1 MGTQFKTKENCR
13 MDKEYDPSRLVNPA
27 SGGNHYP
34 VGDMLI
40 FTIILILHCICMM
53 HSVLQFWENMA
64 ELAGL

>member
-1 MGTQFKTKENCR
+1 